1 MLRSS
6 ASVVVNGPP
15 DEVFAY
21 VADLRNE
28 PKWHVDIASV
38 PADTDP
44 VPVVGTTY
52 SVKFKPFMGKTDG
65 TYKALEVVPG
75 KRIVHQAALA
85 GIRKLP
91 SQRRLCISDPM
102 RGQE

>member
-1 MLRSS
+1 
-6 ASVVVNGPP
+6 
-15 DEVFAY
+15 
-21 VADLRNE
+21 
-28 PKWHVDIASV
+28 
-38 PADTDP
+38 
-44 VPVVGTTY
+44 
-52 SVKFKPFMGKTDG
+52 
-65 TYKALEVVPG
+65 VPG